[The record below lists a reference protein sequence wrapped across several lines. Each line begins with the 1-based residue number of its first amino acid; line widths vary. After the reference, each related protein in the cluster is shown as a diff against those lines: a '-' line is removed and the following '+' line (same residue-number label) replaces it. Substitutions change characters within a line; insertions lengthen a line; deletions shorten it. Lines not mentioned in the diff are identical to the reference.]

1 MSQVMHFSERPWS
14 AYKSSDYSVEQ
25 WHSACLIHLHDG
37 PPTSKGQCKLPVK
50 TPNGALNRNGVHAAA
65 AALAGARG
73 GVHAASEQKSSAA
86 RVLVKFYRELNEK
99 PPPSLLVHSLDD
111 IYIEHYGTRGMRWGI
126 RKRRDEVARAKQFR
140 GSTDAKRA
148 KKLTKRPVSSLSN
161 KQLKAVNERMNLE
174 QNYGRLNPG
183 KVKKGQQA
191 LKAIIA
197 TGATATA
204 IYKLAENPVIQRL
217 VTEGKI
223 VAAPKAKHFAVEAV
237 TKGTRYVK

>member
-86 RVLVKFYRELNEK
+86 RALVKFYRELNEK

-174 QNYGRLNPG
+174 KNYSKLNPG
-183 KVKKGQQA
+183 KVKRGEQVVKT
-191 LKAIIA
+191 IIA
-197 TGATATA
+197 VGGTAGALVALA
-204 IYKLAENPVIQRL
+204 NNPAAKKLMEMGEAAV
-217 VTEGKI
+217 
-223 VAAPKAKHFAVEAV
+223 APKAKHFAVEAV
-237 TKGTRYVK
+237 TKGTRFVK